1 MSELDARIFCHKF
14 IFDRLVVTYVDD
26 EDDGSILLA
35 FPNNE
40 YWGQVGIDADN
51 TKIYDV
57 LTSKEFSMV
66 MG

>member
-1 MSELDARIFCHKF
+1 MSELDARRVCHNF
-14 IFDRLVVTYVDD
+14 IFDRLVVTYIDD
-26 EDDGSILLA
+26 EDDDSILLA

-40 YWGQVGIDADN
+40 YWGQSGIDADN

-57 LTSKEFSMV
+57 LTSKEFSIV